1 MTAIALQKYIVSKI
15 VDINDDIILEKI
27 KKLID
32 SKPEKVYELSEEQV
46 NLFNESQD
54 QYKNGNYIDDSEMDK
69 KVLEWQKGK

>member
-32 SKPEKVYELSEEQV
+32 SKPKKVYQLTDEQV
-46 NLFNESQD
+46 TLFNESKN
-54 QYKNGNYIDDSEMDK
+54 QYKNGNYINASEMDK

>member
-27 KKLID
+27 KNLID
-32 SKPEKVYELSEEQV
+32 SKPEKTYKLSDEQV

>member
-32 SKPEKVYELSEEQV
+32 SKPEKVYELTEEQV
-46 NLFNESQD
+46 TLFNES
-54 QYKNGNYIDDSEMDK
+54 KNQHQEGIFIDDIEMDK
-69 KVLEWQKGK
+69 KVAEWQKGK